1 MCYNNFML
9 GITTALGI
17 LKNAA
22 PIVAAQMGAK
32 VGLEVLA
39 RSGITPT
46 YERQQKAPEGP
57 SI

>member
-1 MCYNNFML
+1 ML